1 MTTFN
6 NVELEIDSSL
16 CFTDN
21 LKADILETEE
31 GIICCNKKLVKLVN
45 YGATPSPTSH
55 IIVNLNGASHSFTR
69 QAAFVVPNTGSDEII
84 TINNPDITD
93 MINYDSTGLILVGLT
108 SYRAISYE
116 IPSLGT
122 LDPAIQ
128 QKEFV
133 LPNIVNQGQAN
144 AVESL
149 DIMRNQ
155 FNFLVADTGLGTTG
169 VYRYSFGDEIEYK
182 TMIIMSGIKVEKIK
196 HFEVLNW
203 ISISKYPTN

>member
-1 MTTFN
+1 M
-6 NVELEIDSSL
+6 
-16 CFTDN
+16 
-21 LKADILETEE
+21 
-31 GIICCNKKLVKLVN
+31 
-45 YGATPSPTSH
+45 
-55 IIVNLNGASHSFTR
+55 
-69 QAAFVVPNTGSDEII
+69 VPNTGSDEII

-149 DIMRNQ
+149 DIMRN
-155 FNFLVADTGLGTTG
+155 
-169 VYRYSFGDEIEYK
+169 
-182 TMIIMSGIKVEKIK
+182 
-196 HFEVLNW
+196 
-203 ISISKYPTN
+203 